1 MLPQE
6 IPDISQDTN
15 LYNYVL
21 DPLTVI
27 VKLAI
32 ISNKADGAKFR
43 VAKNVMY
50 IQETGMWQG
59 LVRSL
64 YGSNKTEIQYLYNP
78 IHLACCHF
86 LNIRYVDKT
95 PKIANLFKAAIK
107 GLEALKITYK
117 QCPVIVICI
126 NNYIN
131 LIENYLEGYYN
142 DTLFKHDLLTPY
154 YRNEDVELMHTYWSG
169 DRIKFVLDIIDFLDG
184 NGAAGSYVQSL
195 EIFINNVDSD
205 ICNILRK

>member
-1 MLPQE
+1 MLPEE
-6 IPDISQDTN
+6 IPDISSDTN
-15 LYNYVL
+15 LYYYVL

-32 ISNKADGAKFR
+32 ISNKTSGAKFR
-43 VAKNVMY
+43 VSKNVMH

-64 YGSNKTEIQYLYNP
+64 YGTNKTEIQYLYNP

-86 LNIRYVDKT
+86 LNMRYVDKT
-95 PKIANLFKAAIK
+95 PKITALFRAAID
-107 GLEALKITYK
+107 GLNALKITYK
-117 QCPVIVICI
+117 QSPVIVICM

-131 LIENYLEGYYN
+131 LIENYLDGYYN
-142 DTLFKHDLLTPY
+142 ETLFKADLLTPY
-154 YRNEDVELMHTYWSG
+154 YRDESVNVLYTYWTG
-169 DRIKFVLDIIDFLDG
+169 DRIKFVLDIIDFLRG
-184 NGAAGSYVQSL
+184 NGSAVNYVQSL

-205 ICNILRK
+205 IVKILDK